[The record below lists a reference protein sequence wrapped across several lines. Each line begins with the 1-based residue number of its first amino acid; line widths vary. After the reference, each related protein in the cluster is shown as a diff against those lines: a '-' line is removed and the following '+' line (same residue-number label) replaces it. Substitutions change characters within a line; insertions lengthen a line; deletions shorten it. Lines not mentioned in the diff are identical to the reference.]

1 MAPENMGRRNL
12 RLDVL
17 AVAASIAFGRLG
29 CFARESSLADLL
41 VIESKCLMI
50 EYRLVKTNTETLFR
64 CVRSFSSSTCFADSD
79 R

>member
-1 MAPENMGRRNL
+1 MFRSTPEILEYPVTKRCAYKTLQTAPENMGRRNL

-41 VIESKCLMI
+41 VRVIVL
-50 EYRLVKTNTETLFR
+50 
-64 CVRSFSSSTCFADSD
+64 DH
-79 R
+79 